1 MRVGRSRNAD
11 DFTAKGFGQ
20 IAELRLRVENEN
32 VILGGKR
39 DLHDFFLGAHALAG
53 TGHAQTETV
62 AVEQQAAIRH
72 DHIFADGVLPIVQTV
87 RLHDFL
93 CAERN
98 QHGGAFGGKGSQGL
112 DFPQPVRQH
121 RVQSVFLL
129 PAQRGKLAQVLTRR
143 GVERFGVAVELLFAV
158 SQMHQCHQPEHHA
171 LVAGRQIVE
180 HLLGF
185 LALQLHVVR
194 NRGCKIVVGI
204 LAALPVG
211 NVRFHAQQ
219 RALQLAGG
227 LVRGNRQNVD
237 GEH

>member
-1 MRVGRSRNAD
+1 MGVRRGRNAD

-20 IAELRLRVENEN
+20 IAELRLRVEDED
-32 VILGGKR
+32 VILGGER

-72 DHIFADGVLPIVQTV
+72 DHVLADGVLPIVQAV

-93 CAERN
+93 CAKRN
-98 QHGGAFGGKGSQGL
+98 QHGGAFGGERAQGL
-112 DFPQPVRQH
+112 DFSQPIGQH
-121 RVQSVFLL
+121 RVQPVLLL
-129 PAQRGKLAQVLTRR
+129 PAQRGKLAQVLAGCR
-143 GVERFGVAVELLFAV
+143 VERFGVAVELLFAV

-194 NRGCKIVVGI
+194 NRGGKIVVGI

-211 NVRFHAQQ
+211 YIRFHSQQ
-219 RALQLAGG
+219 CALQLPGG
-227 LVRGNRQNVD
+227 FVCRHRQDVD
-237 GEH
+237 G